1 MVALLFCGVS
11 FEDEVADAFNFFDN
25 NDSKCAVEEATDTSY
40 CVIVSFA
47 SKFPFSAAL
56 IMYEFRERLFLVGV
70 LETTSDTT
78 S

>member
-11 FEDEVADAFNFFDN
+11 LEDEIADVFNVSDN
-25 NDSKCAVEEATDTSY
+25 AAYACAVQEATDNSS

-47 SKFPFSAAL
+47 YKFPLSAAL
-56 IMYEFRERLFLVGV
+56 IMDEVIGRLFLVGV

-78 S
+78 Y